1 VRRQEVLEAIADHF
15 KEEYI
20 IACNGFIS
28 RELFSR
34 RDSPRNFYVL
44 GSMGLPPAIGLGI
57 ALARP
62 DKRVVVITGD
72 GNLLMSLGTLATI
85 GKMSPKNLVQ
95 VVLDNE
101 CYETTGGQ
109 ETCSSSTRF
118 HELAESSGFRITKCV
133 DSLDGLVELL
143 SQHGHAEGPVFV
155 NVKISKEKTP
165 PSRAHIDP
173 CTIKRRF
180 IKALAES

>member
-1 VRRQEVLEAIADHF
+1 
-15 KEEYI
+15 
-20 IACNGFIS
+20 
-28 RELFSR
+28 
-34 RDSPRNFYVL
+34 
-44 GSMGLPPAIGLGI
+44 
-57 ALARP
+57 
-62 DKRVVVITGD
+62 
-72 GNLLMSLGTLATI
+72 
-85 GKMSPKNLVQ
+85 MSPKNLVQ